1 MTQGLPADAEEEEK
15 DDGEGEAHVDEGEKA
30 NGDMSA
36 VVSAT
41 SQTKLFADNP
51 IQEMVKRE

>member
-41 SQTKLFADNP
+41 SQTKLVADNP
-51 IQEMVKRE
+51 IQEKVKRE

>member
-36 VVSAT
+36 VVPAT